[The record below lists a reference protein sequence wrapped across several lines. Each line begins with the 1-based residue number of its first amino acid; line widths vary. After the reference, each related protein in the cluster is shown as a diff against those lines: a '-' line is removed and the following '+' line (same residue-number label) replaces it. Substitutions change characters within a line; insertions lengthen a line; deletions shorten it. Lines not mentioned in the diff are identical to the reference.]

1 MSKKLNIQAINKN
14 ANKFNEKISQ
24 QIEDRFGN
32 TYTLEVSKFFKKTD
46 IQKLIV
52 DYVAFKEQLNEISTQ
67 VKTIEQSFFLFP
79 ILLVKYFTNVPIPD
93 DVEEM
98 LVVAE
103 TLINLDLLDK
113 IIGVL
118 PQEEIKRVNEL
129 IKKMSDNLPLI
140 TDMLKEDDE

>member
-1 MSKKLNIQAINKN
+1 MQAINKN